1 MSAVALKQ
9 TILHGAHISAGAKLV
24 DFGGWEMPVNYGSQI
39 EEHLNTRKAC
49 GLFDVSHMAV
59 VDIAGK
65 DAQAFLQKVVA
76 NDVVKLKTNGQ
87 ALYGCL
93 LNEAGCVIDDLIVYR
108 TDPGYRI
115 VINAGT
121 AENDLNWLN
130 SQAEAFKDLTLI
142 PRRADLKNSQNALG
156 MIAAQGPTAN
166 AVLVKA
172 IPESQSLIDSLKPFH
187 SGSIQSK
194 FGEIMIARTGYTGE
208 DGFEVVIP
216 EKQTANFWNALIVAG
231 GKPAGLGARDTLRL
245 EAGMNLYGQDM
256 NDQTSPL
263 DAGLGWTIDLSTDR
277 SFIGR
282 TALESYQQ
290 KYSFLGLVLLDKG
303 VLRGHQVVE
312 TNLGRGE
319 ITSGTFS
326 PSLQQSIALAQLPK
340 GVELGSIVTV
350 QIRDKALQAK
360 VVKPCFV
367 RKGQSLI

>member
-1 MSAVALKQ
+1 MSSVALNK
-9 TILHGAHISAGAKLV
+9 TVLHSAHLAAGAKLV

-59 VDIAGK
+59 VDIEGNNGTE
-65 DAQAFLQKVVA
+65 FLQHVVA
-76 NDVVKLKTNGQ
+76 NDVAKLKTDGQ

-93 LNEAGCVIDDLIVYR
+93 LNENACVIDDLIVYR

-121 AENDLNWLN
+121 AENDLQWLTK
-130 SQAEAFKDLTLI
+130 QAQSFNALKLI
-142 PRRADLKNSQNALG
+142 PRRSDLVGAIDSLG
-156 MIAAQGPTAN
+156 MIAIQGPTAIE
-166 AVLVKA
+166 VLSNS
-172 IPESQSLIDSLKPFH
+172 IPESKEIVMTLKPFH
-187 SGSIQSK
+187 SKTIETS
-194 FGEIMIARTGYTGE
+194 FGKIMVARTGYTGE
-208 DGFEVVIP
+208 DGFELMIP
-216 EKQTANFWNALIVAG
+216 LSQTENVWHALTKAG

-263 DAGLGWTIDLSTDR
+263 DAGLGWTIDLSSQR
-277 SFIGR
+277 NFIGR
-282 TALESYQQ
+282 EALEKYQQ
-290 KYSFLGLVLLDKG
+290 QFSFLGLVLLDKG
-303 VLRGHQVVE
+303 VLRSHQIVQ
-312 TNLGRGE
+312 TKLGAGE

-326 PSLQQSIALAQLPK
+326 PSLQQSIALAKLPK
-340 GVELGSIVTV
+340 GTEIGSTVTV
-350 QIRDKALQAK
+350 IIRDKELQAK

>member
-1 MSAVALKQ
+1 MSSVALKK
-9 TILHGAHISAGAKLV
+9 TVLHAAHIAANAKLV

-59 VDIAGK
+59 VDIDGK
-65 DAQAFLQKVVA
+65 DSAAFLQQVVA
-76 NDVVKLKTNGQ
+76 NDVAKLKTNGQ

-93 LNEAGCVIDDLIVYR
+93 LNESGCVIDDLIVYR

-121 AENDLNWLN
+121 AENDLQWLTN
-130 SQAEAFKDLTLI
+130 QAKQFNDLKLI
-142 PRRADLKNSQNALG
+142 PRRADLKGAIDSLG
-156 MIAAQGPTAN
+156 MIAVQGPTAVN
-166 AVLVKA
+166 VLTAA
-172 IPESQSLIDSLKPFH
+172 IPESKEVADSLKPFH
-187 SGSIQSK
+187 SANIK
-194 FGEIMIARTGYTGE
+194 TAFGNIMIARTGYTGE
-208 DGFEVVIP
+208 DGFELMIDQS
-216 EKQTANFWNALIVAG
+216 QTENVWHALLKAG

-263 DAGLGWTIDLSTDR
+263 DAGLGWTIDLSTQR
-277 SFIGR
+277 NFTGR
-282 TALESYQQ
+282 QALEKYQQ
-290 KYSFLGLVLLDKG
+290 QFSFLGLVLLDKG
-303 VLRGHQVVE
+303 VLRSHQVVQ
-312 TNLGRGE
+312 TKLGAGE

-326 PSLQQSIALAQLPK
+326 PSLQQSIALAKLPK
-340 GVELGSIVTV
+340 GTEIGSTVTV
-350 QIRDKALQAK
+350 IIRDKELQAK